1 MKKCI
6 QNYPNVLSG
15 NEIPTWKDK
24 PINTCI
30 LKGNKIPS
38 WKEHSA
44 ESAYNT
50 THSWLKNVIYII

>member
-15 NEIPTWKDK
+15 NEIPTWQDK

-30 LKGNKIPS
+30 LKGNKIPR

-44 ESAYNT
+44 D
-50 THSWLKNVIYII
+50 IYQRITQNLLFKQ

>member
-6 QNYPNVLSG
+6 QNYPNILSG
-15 NEIPTWKDK
+15 NEVPKWKDK

-38 WKEHSA
+38 WREHSA
-44 ESAYNT
+44 D
-50 THSWLKNVIYII
+50 IYQRISQNLLSKQ

>member
-1 MKKCI
+1 MKKYI

-15 NEIPTWKDK
+15 NEIPTWQDK

-30 LKGNKIPS
+30 LKGNKIPC

-44 ESAYNT
+44 D
-50 THSWLKNVIYII
+50 IYQRITQNLLFKYHFP

>member
-38 WKEHSA
+38 WREHSA
-44 ESAYNT
+44 D
-50 THSWLKNVIYII
+50 IYQRITQHILG